1 MVLPQEDKL
10 GKEAQAVEAGFGSC
24 GAGNSGIW
32 DPGSTGCVAQEGTLR
47 LQLGTS
53 PWLLGLVA
61 SWRRGSVEGQQ
72 RGLSSTRPRL
82 GGCEEGRG
90 PLAWV

>member
-24 GAGNSGIW
+24 GAGTSGIW
-32 DPGSTGCVAQEGTLR
+32 DPGSTGCVAQEGTLG

-61 SWRRGSVEGQQ
+61 SWRRAQPEGQREAFQ
-72 RGLSSTRPRL
+72 VQDPG
-82 GGCEEGRG
+82 
-90 PLAWV
+90 